1 MKDFSGRVA
10 AITGAG
16 SGIGRALAN
25 ALARQGA
32 HLALSDIDDAGLAET
47 VAQCEG
53 FGVKITS
60 AHVDVADRG
69 AVYAWADRVVAEHGK
84 VNLIINNAGVAL
96 AATVESMSYDDFEW
110 LMNIDFWGVVYGT
123 KAFLP
128 HLKLSGE
135 GHIVNLSSVFGLI
148 SVPSQSA
155 YNAAKFAVRGFTDTL
170 RMELEIEGANVS
182 VTTVHPGGIKTNIAR
197 NARMDPSVR
206 DIAADPEEAAQ
217 DFERA
222 FITSP
227 EKAAEQILTAVR
239 RDRRRALI
247 GPDAKAID
255 LVSRLPAGIYQAILT
270 RGACLPEAYAF
281 LITTALRTAAEAVE
295 RRADRQP
302 PSSLDRLRRGPEP
315 PSGFGERH
323 ALNQR
328 NQDVRHVRLVT
339 AQSARFDAP
348 SHPADNQDADRARR
362 RQLVRPRREIRE
374 GSGEHDFGQI
384 PVGPDESAVGGG
396 QGPEIRDRILALSQR
411 SQCTKQLP
419 EALEVELSD
428 DPRLVSEQLV
438 ERRSRGLGAGSQRPC
453 REPSCALFRE
463 KTDGGG
469 ECSAAQLRGAL
480 LRAGHQEVLEGP
492 TI

>member
-1 MKDFSGRVA
+1 MKDFNGRVA

-32 HLALSDIDDAGLAET
+32 HLALSDIDDTGLAET

-60 AHVDVADRG
+60 QHLDVADRD
-69 AVYAWADRVVAEHGK
+69 AVYAWADRVATDHGV

-96 AATVESMSYDDFEW
+96 GATVEAMSYEDFEW

-128 HLKLSGE
+128 YLKQAEE

-170 RMELEIEGANVS
+170 RMELEIEGATVS

-197 NARMDPSVR
+197 NARMDPSIR
-206 DIAADPEEAAQ
+206 DLAGDPEKAAQ
-217 DFERA
+217 EFERA

-227 EKAAEQILTAVR
+227 EKAAEQILAAVR

-255 LVSRLPAGIYQAILT
+255 LVSRLPAGLYQSILA
-270 RGACLPEAYAF
+270 RGAA
-281 LITTALRTAAEAVE
+281 
-295 RRADRQP
+295 
-302 PSSLDRLRRGPEP
+302 S
-315 PSGFGERH
+315 
-323 ALNQR
+323 
-328 NQDVRHVRLVT
+328 
-339 AQSARFDAP
+339 
-348 SHPADNQDADRARR
+348 RR
-362 RQLVRPRREIRE
+362 RK
-374 GSGEHDFGQI
+374 
-384 PVGPDESAVGGG
+384 
-396 QGPEIRDRILALSQR
+396 R
-411 SQCTKQLP
+411 S
-419 EALEVELSD
+419 
-428 DPRLVSEQLV
+428 
-438 ERRSRGLGAGSQRPC
+438 
-453 REPSCALFRE
+453 
-463 KTDGGG
+463 
-469 ECSAAQLRGAL
+469 
-480 LRAGHQEVLEGP
+480 
-492 TI
+492 

>member
-1 MKDFSGRVA
+1 MKDVSGRVA
-10 AITGAG
+10 AITGAA

-47 VAQCEG
+47 AAQCEG
-53 FGVKITS
+53 FGAKITS

-69 AVYAWADRVVAEHGK
+69 AVYAWADRVVAEHGN

-128 HLKLSGE
+128 YLKLSGE

-148 SVPSQSA
+148 SMPSQAA

-197 NARMDPSVR
+197 NARIDPGVR
-206 DIAADPEEAAQ
+206 AMATDPEQAAQ
-217 DFERA
+217 SFERA

-227 EKAAEQILTAVR
+227 EKAAEQILAAVR

-255 LVSRLPAGIYQAILT
+255 LVSRLPAVIYQAVLT
-270 RGACLPEAYAF
+270 RGVA
-281 LITTALRTAAEAVE
+281 
-295 RRADRQP
+295 
-302 PSSLDRLRRGPEP
+302 S
-315 PSGFGERH
+315 
-323 ALNQR
+323 
-328 NQDVRHVRLVT
+328 
-339 AQSARFDAP
+339 
-348 SHPADNQDADRARR
+348 RR
-362 RQLVRPRREIRE
+362 R
-374 GSGEHDFGQI
+374 
-384 PVGPDESAVGGG
+384 
-396 QGPEIRDRILALSQR
+396 
-411 SQCTKQLP
+411 T
-419 EALEVELSD
+419 
-428 DPRLVSEQLV
+428 
-438 ERRSRGLGAGSQRPC
+438 
-453 REPSCALFRE
+453 PS
-463 KTDGGG
+463 
-469 ECSAAQLRGAL
+469 
-480 LRAGHQEVLEGP
+480 
-492 TI
+492 